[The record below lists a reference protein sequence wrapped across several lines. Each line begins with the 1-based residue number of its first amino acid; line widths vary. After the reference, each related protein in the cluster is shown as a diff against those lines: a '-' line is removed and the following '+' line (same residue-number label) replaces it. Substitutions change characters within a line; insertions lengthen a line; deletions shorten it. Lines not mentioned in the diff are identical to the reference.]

1 MNKEFDEQNEKKKKK
16 RSRVYLRIFK
26 SRMSCLLTTSLPS
39 ISAVSNNLIIYSSGS
54 IPIISKEL
62 NLKQT
67 LLGGQS
73 FRYI

>member
-1 MNKEFDEQNEKKKKK
+1 
-16 RSRVYLRIFK
+16 
-26 SRMSCLLTTSLPS
+26 MSLLTTSLPS
-39 ISAVSNNLIIYSSGS
+39 ISTVSNNLIIYSSGS

-73 FRYI
+73 FRYRIIFYN